1 MFADAQLAPAMSAAG
16 GWSCRCSGS
25 CLDYAAA
32 MPVGAEEG
40 GEEL

>member
-16 GWSCRCSGS
+16 GWSCRC
-25 CLDYAAA
+25 YAAA
-32 MPVGAEEG
+32 TPVGAEGE